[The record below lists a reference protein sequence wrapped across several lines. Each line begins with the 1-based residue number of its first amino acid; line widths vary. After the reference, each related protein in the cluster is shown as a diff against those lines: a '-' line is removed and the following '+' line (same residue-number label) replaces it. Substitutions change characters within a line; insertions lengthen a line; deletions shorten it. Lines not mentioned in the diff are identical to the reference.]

1 MFNFRLI
8 RENRIIF
15 AVMTLIVGLISGLLI
30 ATGLNLTSTTD
41 AEIKSPEI
49 SPLEIARQS
58 QGLSPGNSPNSSGKK
73 FRGLNPGNSSEFLGS
88 DEIEV
93 ESAFV
98 KVAEKVGPAVVS
110 ISTEHIERVKRREY
124 YFGPFSDDDFFS
136 DFFREFFGEIPQREY
151 RRRGLGSGVIIDEE
165 GYILTNEHVIED
177 AEKITV
183 TLADG
188 RELKGEIRGTDPRSD
203 LAVVKIKAKNLP
215 VAELGD
221 SDSVRIGQW
230 AIAIGN
236 PFGFAVRSPKPTLTV
251 GVISA
256 LHRSLPRTGR
266 RERDYNDLIQTDA
279 AINPGNSGGPLV
291 NLEGKIIGVNVAI
304 FTTSGGYQGVGFAI
318 PINTAKQIVGRLI
331 EGKKILYGWLGVSIQ
346 EIDEDLAEYFKLPD
360 REGVLVVK
368 VLEGSPAEETGFE
381 EGDIIRTFNGYKVKD
396 VRELLKRVGRSEI
409 GKKVKVG
416 VIQEGKETTL
426 VVKIGERPAEIE
438 EFGKISIGKWRGIE
452 VSEITSQIARR
463 FNVRELSGVIVSD
476 MEVGSAA
483 DNAGLK
489 VGDVIL
495 EINRYPVKNLSD
507 YKKVTARI
515 KGNALVRTQ
524 RGYAVVRSGD

>member
-1 MFNFRLI
+1 MFNFRLF
-8 RENRIIF
+8 RENRVIF
-15 AVMTLIVGLISGLLI
+15 AVMALIVGLISGLLI
-30 ATGLNLTSTTD
+30 ATGLNLSSTTD
-41 AEIKSPEI
+41 AEIKSN
-49 SPLEIARQS
+49 A
-58 QGLSPGNSPNSSGKK
+58 
-73 FRGLNPGNSSEFLGS
+73 
-88 DEIEV
+88 IEV

-110 ISTEHIERVKRREY
+110 ISTEHIERVRRREY
-124 YFGPFSDDDFFS
+124 HFGPFFGDDFFD
-136 DFFREFFGEIPQREY
+136 DFFREFFGETFPGEH
-151 RRRGLGSGVIIDEE
+151 RRRGLGSGVIIDKE
-165 GYILTNEHVIED
+165 GYILTNEHVIGG

-188 RELKGEIRGTDPRSD
+188 REFKGEIKGTDPRSD
-203 LAVVKIKAKNLP
+203 LAVIKIEAKNLP

-221 SDSVRIGQW
+221 SDNVRIGQW

-236 PFGFAVRSPKPTLTV
+236 PFGFAVKSPKPTLTV

-256 LHRSLPRTGR
+256 LDRALPRIGR
-266 RERDYNDLIQTDA
+266 RERDYTGLIQTDA

-291 NLEGKIIGVNVAI
+291 NLEGKVIGINVAI
-304 FTTSGGYQGVGFAI
+304 FTTTGGFLGVGFAI

-346 EIDEDLAEYFKLPD
+346 EIDEGLAGYFKLPD
-360 REGVLVVK
+360 REGALVAK
-368 VLEGSPAEETGFE
+368 VLEGSPAEEAGFE
-381 EGDIIRTFNGYKVKD
+381 EGDVIRTFNGYKVRD
-396 VRELLKRVGRSEI
+396 VRELLKRVGRTEI
-409 GKKVKVG
+409 GKKVEVG
-416 VIQEGKETTL
+416 VIREGREMTL
-426 VVKIGERPAEIE
+426 VTKIGERPAEID
-438 EFGKISIGKWRGIE
+438 EFGEISIDKWRGIE
-452 VSEITSQIARR
+452 VSEITPEIARR

-476 MEVGSAA
+476 VEVGSSA

-524 RGYAVVRSGD
+524 RGFVVVK